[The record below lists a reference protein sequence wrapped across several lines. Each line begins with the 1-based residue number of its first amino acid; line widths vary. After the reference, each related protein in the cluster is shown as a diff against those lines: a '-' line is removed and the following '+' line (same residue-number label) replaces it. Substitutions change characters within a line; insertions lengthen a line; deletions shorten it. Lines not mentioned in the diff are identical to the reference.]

1 MIKRL
6 KHQKIKIHFRLTS
19 QSNKLSLLERFENH
33 NNKKLFKKFNFYFY
47 YNFKMKKEK
56 QTGIFYDEM
65 SDLKTALSDSN
76 LDIRRGAIRRIISG
90 MTLGKDV
97 S

>member
-1 MIKRL
+1 MSEL
-6 KHQKIKIHFRLTS
+6 KS
-19 QSNKLSLLERFENH
+19 
-33 NNKKLFKKFNFYFY
+33 
-47 YNFKMKKEK
+47 
-56 QTGIFYDEM
+56 
-65 SDLKTALSDSN
+65 ALSDSN